1 MKRIFLALRL
11 DDITRAL
18 LCGLGAQVP
27 GARPV
32 AEEQL
37 HLTLRFIGDVDGA
50 TFRDIRE
57 GLWELPVPPVVLS
70 IRGVGHFPPRG
81 QPRILWAGVEPSAE
95 LTGLRSKVNHIL
107 RECGIS
113 PEERK
118 YHPHITLARLKNSSA
133 HRVARFL
140 AQNSMLSTPPCTVH
154 QLTLFSSILS
164 PKGAVHTIEDEYPL
178 VGL

>member
-11 DDITRAL
+11 DDLTRAL
-18 LCGLGAQVP
+18 LSGLGAQVP

-32 AEEQL
+32 SEDQV

-50 TFRDIRE
+50 TFRDIRA
-57 GLWELPVPPVVLS
+57 GLGELPAPPVILS
-70 IRGVGHFPPRG
+70 ISGVGHFPPRG
-81 QPRILWAGVEPSAE
+81 RPRILWAGVKPSAE
-95 LTGLRSKVNHIL
+95 LAGLRNKVNNIL
-107 RECGIS
+107 RNCGIS

-118 YHPHITLARLKNSSA
+118 YHPHITLARLKNTSP

-140 AQNSMLSTPPCTVH
+140 SQNSTLSTPPCTVN
-154 QLTLFSSILS
+154 QLTLFSSTLS

-178 VGL
+178 LGL

>member
-11 DDITRAL
+11 DDFTRVL
-18 LCGLGAQVP
+18 LSGLGGQVP

-32 AEEQL
+32 AEDQL

-50 TFRDIRE
+50 TFQDIRE
-57 GLWELPVPPVVLS
+57 GLWQLPAPPVVLS
-70 IRGVGHFPPRG
+70 VNGVGHFPPRG
-81 QPRILWAGVEPSAE
+81 KPRILWAGIASSAE
-95 LTGLRSKVNHIL
+95 LIGLRNRVNHIL

-113 PEERK
+113 PEGRK
-118 YHPHITLARLKNSSA
+118 YHPHITLARLKNSSP

-140 AQNSMLSTPPCTVH
+140 SQNSMLSTPPCTVH

-164 PKGAVHTIEDEYPL
+164 TKGAVHTIEDEYPL
-178 VGL
+178 LGL